1 ITPKKIDEIFEI
13 RICLEGILFDS
24 IIKNKTEID
33 RIYQN
38 LILTKYLIET
48 KNLQNTIDLAG
59 QNMVIFVTVP
69 DDSASKITEID
80 MSGGVI
86 AIIGN
91 EGNGISQE
99 LINAIPNR
107 VTIPMRGN
115 AESLNA
121 SAAAIITMWEMMR

>member
-1 ITPKKIDEIFEI
+1 MNTP
-13 RICLEGILFDS
+13 
-24 IIKNKTEID
+24 
-33 RIYQN
+33 
-38 LILTKYLIET
+38 LIET

-121 SAAAIITMWEMMR
+121 SAAAIITMAICLKEGKTPW